1 MTANGYESVL
11 ILATKRLEDG
21 DTQAEYSGAGNTYA
35 TLGVVREYLMRDDER
50 VREDIRNESKD

>member
-11 ILATKRLEDG
+11 IIAMKKLDNG

-35 TLGVVREYLMRDDER
+35 TIGVVREYLMRDDER
-50 VREDIRNESKD
+50 VRIDIRNET